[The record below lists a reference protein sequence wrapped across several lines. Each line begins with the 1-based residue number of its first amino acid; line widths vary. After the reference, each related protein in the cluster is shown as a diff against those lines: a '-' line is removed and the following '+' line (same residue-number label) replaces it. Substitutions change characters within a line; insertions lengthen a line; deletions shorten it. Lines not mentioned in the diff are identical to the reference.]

1 MPRTGAG
8 QRRVERH
15 LARLADNVTVDGGSE
30 VDTMPAM
37 PVHVSRKERVGL
49 FLHRGLDKWLSPLGV
64 WVMRRTKGSLA
75 GRFRVDALVLTTVG
89 RRSGRRRNVVLQ
101 FFPDGDA
108 FIVTAVNGG
117 DPKDPAWYL
126 NLGSTPT
133 AHVEVRGQTVDVRA
147 EELPPDEATAWWGR
161 ILSRSPEYE
170 RYARATTRRIPVI
183 RLVPVAPPA

>member
-1 MPRTGAG
+1 
-8 QRRVERH
+8 
-15 LARLADNVTVDGGSE
+15 
-30 VDTMPAM
+30 M

-49 FLHRGLDKWLSPLGV
+49 FLHRGLDKWLSPVGV

-89 RRSGRRRNVVLQ
+89 RRSGRMRNVVLQ

-126 NLGSTPT
+126 NLSSTPT
-133 AHVEVRGQTVDVRA
+133 AQVEVLGRTVDVRA
-147 EELPPDEATAWWGR
+147 EELPPDEATAWWRR
-161 ILSRSPEYE
+161 ILARSPSTSGTPARPPGGSRSSASSRWRSRPELS
-170 RYARATTRRIPVI
+170 RVI
-183 RLVPVAPPA
+183 LLDAVGMIA

>member
-1 MPRTGAG
+1 MEST
-8 QRRVERH
+8 RVERH
-15 LARLADNVTVDGGSE
+15 LASVADSVRFHGGSE

-108 FIVTAVNGG
+108 FVVTAVNGG

-126 NLGSTPT
+126 NLSSTPT
-133 AHVEVRGQTVDVRA
+133 ARVEVQGRTVDVRA
-147 EELPPDEATAWWGR
+147 EELPPDEATAWWQR
-161 ILSRSPEYE
+161 ILARSPEYE
-170 RYARATTRRIPVI
+170 RYARATTRRIPVV
-183 RLVPVAPPA
+183 RLTPVSKPA